1 MSNTSVWGDVFDN
14 IEQPVQP
21 APVEGFVKEQKKN
34 VQDTKV
40 GKVENKVGE
49 VLTSA
54 IDKGKKG
61 NVFMRTATNVALSTM
76 ELANRVIQPLT
87 QTVSAVA
94 LTPQA
99 LARGKGL
106 YSYGYAKQRAKDIS
120 MGQAVAA
127 GAASLVSDVLPDAIT
142 PTFLDNDFNVF
153 DDKQRNKAFK
163 DEWLGIIASGSTD
176 LALAAIGTKGAGTAV
191 RLATK
196 KVVGPG
202 VIRTAADDAAFKNN
216 LKAATE
222 WGNRADGSPAPSGLA
237 VLVKD
242 AVDETNLT
250 RLSANPLVA
259 ETANPVR
266 TAQIVS
272 RLKSYD
278 DVSDYLLAERG
289 DAAAFSRFMGRRPIE
304 ADHIDNFGMKY
315 EPLDDWGK
323 IAEENLT
330 PDLTNRYKRIIDA
343 KKVEDKTFARALED
357 FASKTS
363 AGAREDFVP
372 GKFAAYET
380 VALAKNKLVTAAR
393 FGDAKL
399 FGKAG
404 DGSWKTQVYQSGPYD
419 RLIRFI
425 AYQGSGRPQG
435 HINISNPR
443 RFEAANDL
451 LSDLNRLSF
460 LRGTEGSKF
469 KRDMVERYLAADT
482 DTTRAIAL
490 AEIEESVFLELG
502 RRYGIDE
509 LIDIANPE
517 TALEN
522 KAIVDQITKWVAGK
536 NNTRQTLKKYVID
549 NGMIP
554 DSTDG
559 SINIVNNF
567 IDLANEAQTVP
578 MLDFRRLENEIILHM
593 KKEGPDYVT
602 AGQVRGAYAS
612 QTAMGL
618 AQFFDVANMVFS
630 NLNLLRIAYIP
641 KNSIVDPIMRASMAT
656 ESLDMFGN
664 ANQGVRN
671 ALYNNSVRA
680 ENASRFIP
688 GFPGQKTR
696 RQENAVLE
704 QISKISRDKKF
715 PMHIAKWEKDKVEVV
730 KAEQAWNAARKA
742 QERAA
747 ANAAKASKANQALA
761 DDALHAANDALYV
774 AETAFRDATD
784 AVESSARIVQGIA
797 SIIDK
802 QKARIA
808 PAVIARGDKAQ
819 MKRLGQITEEWEIDG
834 KTYTVKGLMDPN
846 QRGASAYMSEV
857 DSVENFY
864 STGMR
869 SEISSRIKAEGR
881 RFVTIDRTDT
891 EAYFNALA
899 HIANRQIRNSLELPL
914 GMIFRGANDTEILNW
929 IYKSG
934 DAGREWRRRMS
945 DRGVRTQEDM
955 LDWISDTSAK
965 VRAMYPTQEV
975 RDLIMRRP
983 VSVEEMRLLL
993 EKNPDL
999 PQRIQGPNIN
1009 LNDLNKYDRFNAR
1022 IGEATDKAW
1031 KFLADAETK
1040 MVRAP
1045 LFKKYWEEELR
1056 ALITTSRR
1064 TGGDPTDYF
1073 VNNQLNEIARRRALA
1088 RVEQTLYSSRRLT
1101 NGMYQARFAMS
1112 FPMAFF
1118 NSQAV
1123 ALRLMAKNPMN
1134 AYWYAQVQQAF
1145 DSFEAYEDEEGNTY
1159 KSIADVPAG
1168 TQVTVKFPIYNKLP
1182 KSAKKALAPFTDPRG
1197 GGIKVNP
1204 KQLEF
1209 MLSDP
1214 SISWIGGATLSSLI
1228 NNSFGIDTPWKI
1240 YGEDLEKGLRSAFG
1254 DEFYE
1259 TSLLYGGY
1267 PQEGGNLLKTVVGAT
1282 LPAYQQSLFKAFG
1295 WDKSDRYWDG
1305 VYSNYRVAMNDWY
1318 RGGQVGEPPS
1328 LNDAAK
1334 AEGVINFIRAFVQFN
1349 LPISVTFD
1357 PVTRSAT
1364 EYYSQLVEE
1373 NQGDYDKADAQL
1385 RKEWGNDAIILVG
1398 SNRKNVANLSASY
1411 NDIKVI
1417 RDNPDLLEKIG
1428 RTNMKYANMLS
1439 TQYGEELT
1447 NTYSSTIASIYKYLN
1462 FPGKSGTT
1470 ITREKTEDEI
1480 QKDVEAKIGWAE
1492 FNAATQER
1500 DARMYELG
1508 ITSTYDPRY
1517 ELSGIQDDFKEREEY
1532 IAKKYPGW
1540 QDSRPKPKDFYKEV
1554 LPVIQTILKDEKW
1567 MSHASKVNTKWEEIA
1582 MWTKQVEKFH
1592 KMYEEAGSSDARKY
1606 DLRATFSQ
1614 FHYDF
1619 IQNAS
1624 DEFGVFA
1631 ARYLSSMPELDVSL
1645 VMRR

>member
-1 MSNTSVWGDVFDN
+1 LSNTSVWGNTFTN
-14 IEQPVQP
+14 TELPVQP

-34 VQDTKV
+34 VDDTKV

-54 IDKGKKG
+54 IEKGKKG
-61 NVFMRTATNVALSTM
+61 NLFVRTGTNVAMAAM
-76 ELANRVIQPLT
+76 ELANRVIQPVT
-87 QTVSAVA
+87 QTVSAIA

-99 LARGKGL
+99 IARGKGL
-106 YSYGYAKQRAKDIS
+106 NSFVYAKQRSKDIS
-120 MGQAVAA
+120 MGQAVASEV
-127 GAASLVSDVLPDAIT
+127 GKLVNDMLPDAVT
-142 PTFLDNDFNVF
+142 PTFLDNDFDVF

-176 LALAAIGTKGAGTAV
+176 LAIALAATKGAGTAV
-191 RLATK
+191 RAGTK

-202 VIRTAADDAAFKNN
+202 VIRTATDDAAFKNN
-216 LKAATE
+216 LKLATE
-222 WGNRADGSPAPSGLA
+222 WGNKADGSAAPSGLA
-237 VLVKD
+237 VLMKD

-272 RLKSYD
+272 RLKTYD

-304 ADHIDNFGMKY
+304 ADHIDNFGMRY
-315 EPLDDWGK
+315 DPLDDWGK

-330 PDLTNRYKRIIDA
+330 PNLTNRYKRIIDA
-343 KKVEDKTFARALED
+343 KKAEDRTFARALED
-357 FASKTS
+357 FASKTA

-380 VALAKNKLVTAAR
+380 VALAKNKLITAAK
-393 FGDAKL
+393 FGDAQL

-419 RLIRFI
+419 RVIRFI

-460 LRGTEGSKF
+460 LRGTEGSQF

-482 DTTRAIAL
+482 DTARAVAL
-490 AEIEESVFLELG
+490 ANIEERVFLELG
-502 RRYGIDE
+502 RRYGVDE
-509 LIDIANPE
+509 LIDIANPN

-522 KAIVDQITKWVAGK
+522 KAIIAQITKWVSGK
-536 NNTRQTLKKYVID
+536 NETRQTLKKYVVD

-554 DSTDG
+554 GDDG
-559 SINIVNNF
+559 AINLVNNF
-567 IDLANEAQTVP
+567 IDLSNEAQTIP

-593 KKEGPDYVT
+593 KKEGSDYVT
-602 AGQVRGAYAS
+602 KGQVRGAYAS
-612 QTAMGL
+612 QTAMSL
-618 AQFFDVANMVFS
+618 ASFFDVANMVFS

-641 KNSIVDPIMRASMAT
+641 KNSIVDPMMRASMAT
-656 ESLDMFGN
+656 ESLGMFGN

-671 ALYNNSVRA
+671 AIYNNSIRA
-680 ENASRFIP
+680 ENISRFIP
-688 GFPGQKTR
+688 GMPGFKAR
-696 RQENAVLE
+696 RQENSVIE
-704 QISKISRDKKF
+704 QIRTISRDKKF
-715 PMHIAKWEKDKVEVV
+715 PMHIAQWEKDKVAVV
-730 KAEQAWNAARKA
+730 AAEKAWQKARAA

-747 ANAAKASKANQALA
+747 AAAKKASKANQALA
-761 DDALHAANDALYV
+761 DDALHAADDALFE
-774 AETAFRDATD
+774 ADTAFREATD

-802 QKARIA
+802 QKAKIA
-808 PAVIARGDKAQ
+808 PAILARGDRAQ
-819 MKRLGQITEEWEIDG
+819 MKRLGQVAEEWEIDG
-834 KTYTVKGLMDPN
+834 KTYTIKGLMDPN
-846 QRGASAYMSEV
+846 QRGATAYMSEV
-857 DSVENFY
+857 DTVENFY
-864 STGMR
+864 SVGTR
-869 SEISSRIKAEGR
+869 SEINARIKAESR

-891 EAYFNALA
+891 EAYFNALT
-899 HIANRQIRNSLELPL
+899 HIANRQVRNSLELPL
-914 GMIFRGANDTEILNW
+914 GMIFRGVNDTEILNW

-945 DRGVRTQEDM
+945 DRGVNTQEDM
-955 LDWISDTSAK
+955 LDWISETSAK

-983 VSVEEMRLLL
+983 VSVDEMRVLL

-1009 LNDLNKYDRFNAR
+1009 LNDLNKYDRVAAR
-1022 IGEATDKAW
+1022 VGGVTDAAW
-1031 KFLADAETK
+1031 RFLADAETK

-1045 LFKKYWEEELR
+1045 LFKKHWEEELR
-1056 ALITTSRR
+1056 ALITNSRR

-1101 NGMYQARFAMS
+1101 NGMYQARYAMS
-1112 FPMAFF
+1112 FPLAFF
-1118 NSQAV
+1118 NSQVV

-1159 KSIADVPAG
+1159 KSIMDVPAG
-1168 TQVTVKFPIYNKLP
+1168 TPVTVRFPLYNKLP
-1182 KSAKKALAPFTDPRG
+1182 KGVKGALAPFVDERG
-1197 GGIKVNP
+1197 GGMKVNP

-1228 NNSFGIDTPWKI
+1228 NNSFGINTPWKI
-1240 YGEDLEKGLRSAFG
+1240 YGEELEQGLRTAFG

-1267 PQEGGNLLKTVVGAT
+1267 PAEGGNLLTTMAGAV
-1282 LPAYQQSLFKAFG
+1282 LPSYQQSLFKAFG

-1305 VYSNYRVAMNDWY
+1305 VYSSYKVAMNDWY
-1318 RGGQVGEPPS
+1318 RNGQVGEPPS
-1328 LNDAAK
+1328 MSDAAK
-1334 AEGVINFIRAFVQFN
+1334 SEGIVNFIRAFVQFN
-1349 LPISVTFD
+1349 MPISVTFD
-1357 PVTRSAT
+1357 PVTRAAT
-1364 EYYSQLVEE
+1364 EYYSKLVEE
-1373 NQGDYDKADAQL
+1373 NQGDYDAADAAF
-1385 RKEWGNDAIILVG
+1385 RKEWGVDGIILVG

-1411 NDIKVI
+1411 TDIKVI
-1417 RDNPDLLEKIG
+1417 RDNPELLEKIA

-1447 NTYSSTIASIYKYLN
+1447 NTYSSTVASIYKYLN
-1462 FPGKSGTT
+1462 FPGKGGTK
-1470 ITREKTEDEI
+1470 ITREKTEEEI
-1480 QKDVEAKIGWAE
+1480 QQDVEANIGWAE
-1492 FNAATQER
+1492 YNAASQER

-1508 ITSTYDPRY
+1508 ILSTYDPRY

-1532 IAKKYPGW
+1532 IATKYPGW
-1540 QDSRPKPKDFYKEV
+1540 QNSRPKPKDFYKEV
-1554 LPVIQTILKDEKW
+1554 FPVIQVILKDEKW
-1567 MSHASKVNTKWEEIA
+1567 MAHASKVNTKWDEIA
-1582 MWTKQVEKFH
+1582 IWAAQAAKFH
-1592 KMYEEAGSSDARKY
+1592 TMYEEAGSSEARKY
-1606 DLRATFSQ
+1606 DLRAGFSQ

-1631 ARYLSSMPELDVSL
+1631 ARYLSSMPELDISL
-1645 VMRR
+1645 VIRR